1 MLINESF
8 TKPVKIERFQC
19 VSCGWYADIPD
30 DESTTFFSRE
40 VCPDC
45 GKPLTRV

>member
-1 MLINESF
+1 MPTHESF

-19 VSCGWYADIPD
+19 VDCGWYADIPD
-30 DESTTFFSRE
+30 DKSMAFFSRE

-45 GKPLTRV
+45 GKALTRV